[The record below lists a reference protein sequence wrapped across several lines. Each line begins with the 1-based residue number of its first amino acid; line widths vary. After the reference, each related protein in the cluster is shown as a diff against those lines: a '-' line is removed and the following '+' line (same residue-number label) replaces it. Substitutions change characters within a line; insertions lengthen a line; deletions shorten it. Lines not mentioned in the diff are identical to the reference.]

1 MRPLLLAGLMLVAW
15 GCDYLDRTGECREV
29 ASVLNPKL
37 DRLAGTVGHR
47 LQDDSTVWSKVA
59 DSYAS
64 TSRDLERIAIRDA
77 QLSRNTTDLQLNLS
91 SAKDAARRGAL
102 ALVQHDRAA
111 LERARS
117 DLRSLARRHTVLIN
131 SLQAYCRS
139 P

>member
-1 MRPLLLAGLMLVAW
+1 MRPLLLVGLMLAAW
-15 GCDYLDRTGECREV
+15 GCDYLDRTGDCREV
-29 ASVLNPKL
+29 ASVLNPVL

-47 LQDDSTVWSKVA
+47 LPDDSTVWSKVA

-64 TSRDLERIAIRDA
+64 ISQDLQRIAIRDA
-77 QLSRNTTDLQLNLS
+77 QLSRSTTDLQLNLS
-91 SAKDAARRGAL
+91 SAKDAARRGVIAL
-102 ALVQHDRAA
+102 QQHDRAA

-117 DLRSLARRHTVLIN
+117 ELRSLARRHTTIIN